1 MLIYEPTFKRH
12 RHSALPIVVD
22 GILSNA
28 SQKFLHHIM
37 MVHYFRR
44 FERLLERYDPESDVF
59 VKPCVH
65 SKIWDT
71 HIISM
76 HKKPYQGHDVN
87 QNVRASGS

>member
-1 MLIYEPTFKRH
+1 MNRLLKDIVIQPSQLSCTGYYRTRH
-12 RHSALPIVVD
+12 RNFFI
-22 GILSNA
+22 
-28 SQKFLHHIM
+28 IM

-76 HKKPYQGHDVN
+76 HKKPYEGHDVN
-87 QNVRASGS
+87 